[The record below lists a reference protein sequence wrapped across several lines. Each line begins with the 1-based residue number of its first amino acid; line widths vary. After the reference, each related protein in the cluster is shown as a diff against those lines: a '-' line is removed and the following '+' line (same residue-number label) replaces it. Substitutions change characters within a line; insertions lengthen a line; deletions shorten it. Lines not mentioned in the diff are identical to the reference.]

1 MNPTIKK
8 CSIYKENS
16 DADSYLFQRFIVLGL
31 SLQTTHN
38 NYLYNTPPSVLN
50 KSGKIKPEIISQ
62 FPSNS
67 KTDSSKEDSIIKVI
81 LYMIKHCF
89 PKGFSIIESSKP
101 LKPEAFFF
109 SLDND
114 IFSETGSKKYFSCLT
129 FYETLESYNNC
140 FQKYREIA
148 DENPFHESNTDI
160 FKPHLT
166 NLSYT
171 LINYSRIFNNS
182 ILPKTNSVQIGIPN
196 RRSLRL
202 NSLNIGG
209 K

>member
-8 CSIYKENS
+8 CSLYKENS
-16 DADSYLFQRFIVLGL
+16 DTDSNLFERFIVLGL
-31 SLQTTHN
+31 NLQIIHN

-50 KSGKIKPEIISQ
+50 KTGKIKPEIISQ

-67 KTDSSKEDSIIKVI
+67 KSDSTKEDSIIKVI
-81 LYMIKHCF
+81 FYMIKHCF

-114 IFSETGSKKYFSCLT
+114 IFNETGSKKYFTCLT

-140 FQKYREIA
+140 FQMYKDIA
-148 DENPFHESNTDI
+148 MENPFHESNHDI

-171 LINYSRIFNNS
+171 LINYSKVFKNLV
-182 ILPKTNSVQIGIPN
+182 LPKTNTINIRNSN
-196 RRSLRL
+196 RTNLRL
-202 NSLNIGG
+202 NSLNIEGI
-209 K
+209 